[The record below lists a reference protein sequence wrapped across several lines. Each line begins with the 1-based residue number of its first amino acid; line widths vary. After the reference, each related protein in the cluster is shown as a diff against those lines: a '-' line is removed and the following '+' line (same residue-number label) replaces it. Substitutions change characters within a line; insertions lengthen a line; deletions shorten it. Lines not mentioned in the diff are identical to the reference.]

1 MIQYDG
7 DSVANHSAVLFCCNI
22 WLDMYIQKYIVLWK
36 HFITK
41 IQVCIALLSD
51 SVLVCYCSK
60 AKLDMNK
67 GDRQAVG
74 GNILVYLY
82 FQIYRICASLCTYLH
97 YNASGRVDKWTKER
111 DRQTDKHAW
120 VDQEERFCSRAVTF
134 CICIFESIVFVFPVY
149 LYIWLVIMQWADQE
163 KTWWTSDCLGKEFLD
178 IKTEIRI

>member
-1 MIQYDG
+1 MQY
-7 DSVANHSAVLFCCNI
+7 LTR
-22 WLDMYIQKYIVLWK
+22 YIRKYIVLWK

-120 VDQEERFCSRAVTF
+120 VDQEESCDFLYLYLWIY
-134 CICIFESIVFVFPVY
+134 CICFSCVFVY
-149 LYIWLVIMQWADQE
+149 LTCNNAMGWSREDMMN
-163 KTWWTSDCLGKEFLD
+163 
-178 IKTEIRI
+178 IRLFG